1 MNDSFKKVLIAN
13 RGEIASRVLTCLEKL
28 EIESVAIFHVLDAR
42 SPVVA
47 NATES
52 AEVYGD
58 SPTAAYLDIEQI
70 VAICQSHNVDAV
82 HPGYGFLSENPGFV
96 AALTKAGITFIGP
109 GRDVMKL
116 MGDKIAS
123 REFVEGLGLPVPP
136 SVTLAVDDPAFTKQ
150 VDKLGYPVVVKASAG
165 GGGKGMS
172 IVHSKDELEA
182 TLRVAA
188 SEAEAYFGDSR
199 VYVERYFEQ
208 TRHIEVQVLGD
219 GKNCVHLGERECSV
233 QRRFQ
238 KLIEEAPSPALTPEK
253 RRSIC
258 ETAVAIASAA
268 KYESAGTVEFLY
280 TDEGDFYFLEMN
292 TRIQVEHPVTEMTYG
307 VDLIEQQ
314 INIAGGA
321 ELTLSQNDL
330 IPTGHAIECRICA
343 EDAFNGYL
351 PEIGKLLFIHVPE
364 GVRFDSGLYQNQVIG
379 AAFDPMLAKLIVH
392 GESREA
398 AIDNMLEALG
408 NLVLLGIKTNQEFLA
423 TVIDTP
429 AFRQGATHTGM
440 LEELKLPAPAV
451 SKEDRTHLLM
461 TSYLADRHTTQRI
474 NVTPHPYLN
483 IGDWR
488 N

>member
-1 MNDSFKKVLIAN
+1 MNKRFNKVLIAN
-13 RGEIASRVLTCLEKL
+13 RGEIANRVLACLQKL
-28 EIESVAIFHVLDAR
+28 EIDSVVIFHALDAR

-70 VAICQSHNVDAV
+70 VSICKSHKVDAV

-96 AALTKAGITFIGP
+96 TALAKEGITFIGP
-109 GRDVMKL
+109 GSDVMKL

-123 REFVEGLGLPVPP
+123 REFVESLGLPVPP
-136 SVTLAVDDPAFTKQ
+136 SVTLDVDDPALTEQ
-150 VDKLGYPVVVKASAG
+150 VAKLGYPVIVKASAG

-172 IVHSKDELEA
+172 IVSGQDELEA

-208 TRHIEVQVLGD
+208 TRHIEVQILGD
-219 GKNCVHLGERECSV
+219 GTNCVHLGERECSV

-238 KLIEEAPSPALTPEK
+238 KIIEEAPSPALTPEK
-253 RRSIC
+253 RTSIC
-258 ETAVAIASAA
+258 ETAVAIARAA

-280 TDEGDFYFLEMN
+280 THEGDFYFLEMN
-292 TRIQVEHPVTEMTYG
+292 TRIQVEHPVTEMIYG
-307 VDLIEQQ
+307 IDLIEQQ
-314 INIAGGA
+314 INIAA
-321 ELTLSQNDL
+321 SNAMTLSQGDL
-330 IPTGHAIECRICA
+330 NPTGHAIECRLYA

-351 PEIGKLLFIHVPE
+351 PEVGKLLYMHVPD

-379 AAFDPMLAKLIVH
+379 SAFDPMLAKLIVH
-392 GESREA
+392 GESRDA
-398 AIDNMLEALG
+398 AIGNMRQALG
-408 NLVLLGIKTNQEFLA
+408 ELAILGIKTNQEFLA
-423 TVIDTP
+423 RVIDSQP
-429 AFRQGATHTGM
+429 FRQGDTHTGM
-440 LEELKLPAPAV
+440 LEQLNLSEPEISAEERA
-451 SKEDRTHLLM
+451 SLLAA
-461 TSYLADRHTTQRI
+461 SYLADRHTRQRI
-474 NVTPHPYLN
+474 DRTPHPYLN